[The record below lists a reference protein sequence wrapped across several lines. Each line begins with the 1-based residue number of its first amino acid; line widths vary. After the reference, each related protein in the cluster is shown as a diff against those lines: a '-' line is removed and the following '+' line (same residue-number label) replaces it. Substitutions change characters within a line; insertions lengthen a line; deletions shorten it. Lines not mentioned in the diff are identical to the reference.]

1 MATNVNERNVP
12 DTPTNKMLDC
22 LWEARNLSLYT
33 VKICSNTNNFPP
45 EYYQTMT
52 GEMIKKAKDIY
63 RLGKRANAIYV
74 QGKTGHERWEER
86 SRYQRE
92 AIFLCVD
99 LLSDIDVAKTLFNIR
114 GKRVKYWTKQV
125 VTVKRMYIAWHNADK
140 ERYAKYINQYLLII
154 TNTYGMQV
162 DSQNVRLRSSNQG
175 NACNTW
181 NVNTSGN
188 VNNNNASNANTFA
201 PIVYQ
206 FKLYGQPQML
216 IRFDMCKQG
225 TSSLLIRANNTAE
238 YT

>member
-52 GEMIKKAKDIY
+52 GDMIKKAKDIY

-92 AIFLCVD
+92 AIFLCID

-140 ERYAKYINQYLLII
+140 ERYEKYINL
-154 TNTYGMQV
+154 
-162 DSQNVRLRSSNQG
+162 
-175 NACNTW
+175 
-181 NVNTSGN
+181 
-188 VNNNNASNANTFA
+188 
-201 PIVYQ
+201 
-206 FKLYGQPQML
+206 
-216 IRFDMCKQG
+216 
-225 TSSLLIRANNTAE
+225 
-238 YT
+238 

>member
-33 VKICSNTNNFPP
+33 VKICSNTNNFQP

-52 GEMIKKAKDIY
+52 GDIIKKAKDIY

-92 AIFLCVD
+92 AILLCVD

-140 ERYAKYINQYLLII
+140 ERYAKYIN
-154 TNTYGMQV
+154 
-162 DSQNVRLRSSNQG
+162 
-175 NACNTW
+175 
-181 NVNTSGN
+181 
-188 VNNNNASNANTFA
+188 
-201 PIVYQ
+201 
-206 FKLYGQPQML
+206 
-216 IRFDMCKQG
+216 
-225 TSSLLIRANNTAE
+225 
-238 YT
+238 

>member
-1 MATNVNERNVP
+1 MKLLIVESPAKCKTIANYLGDEYKVDSSIGHIR
-12 DTPTNKMLDC
+12 DL
-22 LWEARNLSLYT
+22 
-33 VKICSNTNNFPP
+33 KIKGKGGFGVDIENNFQP

-52 GEMIKKAKDIY
+52 GDIIKKAKDIY

-140 ERYAKYINQYLLII
+140 ERYAKYIN
-154 TNTYGMQV
+154 
-162 DSQNVRLRSSNQG
+162 
-175 NACNTW
+175 
-181 NVNTSGN
+181 
-188 VNNNNASNANTFA
+188 
-201 PIVYQ
+201 
-206 FKLYGQPQML
+206 
-216 IRFDMCKQG
+216 
-225 TSSLLIRANNTAE
+225 
-238 YT
+238 

>member
-52 GEMIKKAKDIY
+52 GDIIKKAKDIY

-92 AIFLCVD
+92 AIFL
-99 LLSDIDVAKTLFNIR
+99 
-114 GKRVKYWTKQV
+114 
-125 VTVKRMYIAWHNADK
+125 
-140 ERYAKYINQYLLII
+140 
-154 TNTYGMQV
+154 
-162 DSQNVRLRSSNQG
+162 
-175 NACNTW
+175 
-181 NVNTSGN
+181 
-188 VNNNNASNANTFA
+188 
-201 PIVYQ
+201 
-206 FKLYGQPQML
+206 
-216 IRFDMCKQG
+216 
-225 TSSLLIRANNTAE
+225 
-238 YT
+238 

>member
-12 DTPTNKMLDC
+12 ETPTNKMLDC

-33 VKICSNTNNFPP
+33 VKICSNTNNFQP

-52 GEMIKKAKDIY
+52 GDMINKAKDIY

-92 AIFLCVD
+92 VIFLCID

-140 ERYAKYINQYLLII
+140 ERYAQYIN
-154 TNTYGMQV
+154 
-162 DSQNVRLRSSNQG
+162 
-175 NACNTW
+175 
-181 NVNTSGN
+181 
-188 VNNNNASNANTFA
+188 
-201 PIVYQ
+201 
-206 FKLYGQPQML
+206 
-216 IRFDMCKQG
+216 
-225 TSSLLIRANNTAE
+225 
-238 YT
+238 

>member
-33 VKICSNTNNFPP
+33 VKICSNTNNFQP

-52 GEMIKKAKDIY
+52 GDIIKKAKDIY

-74 QGKTGHERWEER
+74 QGKTGHERWKER

-92 AIFLCVD
+92 AILLCVD

-140 ERYAKYINQYLLII
+140 ERYAKYIN
-154 TNTYGMQV
+154 
-162 DSQNVRLRSSNQG
+162 
-175 NACNTW
+175 
-181 NVNTSGN
+181 
-188 VNNNNASNANTFA
+188 
-201 PIVYQ
+201 
-206 FKLYGQPQML
+206 
-216 IRFDMCKQG
+216 
-225 TSSLLIRANNTAE
+225 
-238 YT
+238 

>member
-1 MATNVNERNVP
+1 M
-12 DTPTNKMLDC
+12 
-22 LWEARNLSLYT
+22 SLYT

-140 ERYAKYINQYLLII
+140 ERYAKYIN
-154 TNTYGMQV
+154 
-162 DSQNVRLRSSNQG
+162 
-175 NACNTW
+175 
-181 NVNTSGN
+181 
-188 VNNNNASNANTFA
+188 
-201 PIVYQ
+201 
-206 FKLYGQPQML
+206 
-216 IRFDMCKQG
+216 
-225 TSSLLIRANNTAE
+225 
-238 YT
+238 